1 MCDHRAGVK
10 LRLGLMFFLVFLLA
24 GCAWLRSTATPP
36 PGWRS
41 PVSELL
47 VDSSAFPE
55 EWHLL
60 SEADTDP
67 TVNHVARRWGHMSGA
82 KGEQA
87 IWRAYT
93 VGDAERKY
101 NELRQSQFQPRE
113 PLYPGTIFVKFEP
126 PAEIDFHSQIADE
139 FYLACGW
146 WGWAYC
152 QVVARYRNYVVYMSL
167 DQQADHEGTHTDGL
181 SYAEIEVIVRAI
193 DTKFVESLDSL
204 PTPPP

>member
-1 MCDHRAGVK
+1 MCYQRVGVK
-10 LRLGLMFFLVFLLA
+10 LRLGLMFFLA
-24 GCAWLRSTATPP
+24 GCAWIRSTATPL

-47 VDSSAFPE
+47 VNDSAFPE

-67 TVNHVARRWGHMSGA
+67 TVNHVARRWGHISGA
-82 KGEQA
+82 KAIQA

-93 VGDAERKY
+93 VADSKRKY
-101 NELRQSQFQPRE
+101 TELRQNQFHPSQ
-113 PLYPGTIFVKFEP
+113 PLNPGTIFIEFEQ
-126 PAEIDFHSQIADE
+126 PAEINFQSHIADE

-146 WGWAYC
+146 LDWASC
-152 QVVARYRNYVVYMSL
+152 VVVARYRNYAVVIRM
-167 DQQADHEGTHTDGL
+167 DQEAELKGEHTDGL
-181 SYAEIEVIVRAI
+181 TYAEIETVLKAM
-193 DTKFVESLDSL
+193 DAKFVEKLDSL